1 MNNINVITLNEENL
15 CIGWKSV
22 AAGYILQEREMITE
36 SNDTSVVGK
45 TYDPDT
51 GEFYYAQT
59 QIENEAKAWRDSEL
73 SRTDSL
79 MLLPDY
85 PYKEQLTA
93 YRQVLRDW
101 PSTTD
106 FPDTR
111 PELGE

>member
-1 MNNINVITLNEENL
+1 MNNINVITLDEENV
-15 CIGWKSV
+15 CFSWKSV
-22 AAGYILQEREMITE
+22 GSGYVLQERDMITE
-36 SNDTSVVGK
+36 NTDISVVGK
-45 TYDPDT
+45 TYNPDT
-51 GEFYYAQT
+51 GEFYYTQA
-59 QIENEAKAWRDSEL
+59 QIEEQARAWRDSEL

-79 MLLPDY
+79 MLLSDY

-111 PELGE
+111 PELGN